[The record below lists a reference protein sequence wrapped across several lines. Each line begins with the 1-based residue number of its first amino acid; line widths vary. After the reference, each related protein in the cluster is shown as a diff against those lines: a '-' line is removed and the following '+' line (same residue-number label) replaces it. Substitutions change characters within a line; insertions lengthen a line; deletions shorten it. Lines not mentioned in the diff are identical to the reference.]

1 MIKLIEIY
9 RKEIIKY
16 LFEIKSF
23 SQSWENSWKK
33 EILTLLNNEELNEVN
48 FFKLGENL
56 RRIFLLTS
64 SGDRG
69 QGEVSSAGTGW
80 ESLLAWYLNLG
91 LIGTR
96 TIVIKPKKEFNFD
109 TIQKT
114 ITVNYGNFISNS
126 ESDLIAVT
134 FPQKKDIAYSVEK
147 LEEYENKVFS
157 IDLLE
162 KLDVYSVDK
171 INLFLNK
178 IIENNIS
185 KIEVNVIQCKTNWND
200 NAQIPMGWDIIYSS
214 TGFTNE
220 NIKIGRDGF
229 SIHKIKDFKYSFI
242 TVPTQKDLDKIKK
255 TSTQV
260 LRVNN
265 LSGGIFWGAQTKV
278 DVAKNISEI
287 FNDNFSESYKESS
300 FYDRIKNVNLNEFGL

>member
-33 EILTLLNNEELNEVN
+33 EMLTLLNNEELNEVN

-96 TIVIKPKKEFNFD
+96 TIVIKPKKKFNFD

-134 FPQKKDIAYSVEK
+134 FPPKKDIAYSVEK
-147 LEEYENKVFS
+147 
-157 IDLLE
+157 
-162 KLDVYSVDK
+162 
-171 INLFLNK
+171 
-178 IIENNIS
+178 
-185 KIEVNVIQCKTNWND
+185 
-200 NAQIPMGWDIIYSS
+200 
-214 TGFTNE
+214 
-220 NIKIGRDGF
+220 
-229 SIHKIKDFKYSFI
+229 
-242 TVPTQKDLDKIKK
+242 
-255 TSTQV
+255 
-260 LRVNN
+260 
-265 LSGGIFWGAQTKV
+265 
-278 DVAKNISEI
+278 
-287 FNDNFSESYKESS
+287 
-300 FYDRIKNVNLNEFGL
+300 

>member
-33 EILTLLNNEELNEVN
+33 EISTLLNNEELNEVN

-96 TIVIKPKKEFNFD
+96 TIVIKPKKKFNFD

-134 FPQKKDIAYSVEK
+134 FPPKKDIAYSVEK

-162 KLDVYSVDK
+162 ELDAYSVDK

-214 TGFTNE
+214 TGFTKD

-229 SIHKIKDFKYSFI
+229 SIHKIKDFRYSFI
-242 TVPTQKDLDKIKK
+242 TVPTQKNLDKIKE

-260 LRVNN
+260 LRVNK
-265 LSGGIFWGAQTKV
+265 LSGGIFWGEKTKLN
-278 DVAKNISEI
+278 VAKNINEI
-287 FNDNFSESYKESS
+287 FNDNFHESYNEIKFNE
-300 FYDRIKNVNLNEFGL
+300 RIKNLDLKEIGL

>member
-33 EILTLLNNEELNEVN
+33 EMLTLLNNEELNEVN

-96 TIVIKPKKEFNFD
+96 TIVIKPKKKFNFD

-134 FPQKKDIAYSVEK
+134 FPPKKDIAYSVEK

-162 KLDVYSVDK
+162 ELDAYSVDK

-214 TGFTNE
+214 TGFTKD

-229 SIHKIKDFKYSFI
+229 SIHKIKDFRYSFI
-242 TVPTQKDLDKIKK
+242 TVPTQKNLDKIKE

-260 LRVNN
+260 LRVNK
-265 LSGGIFWGAQTKV
+265 LSGGIFWGEKTKLN
-278 DVAKNISEI
+278 VAKNINEI
-287 FNDNFSESYKESS
+287 FNDNFHESYNEIKFNE
-300 FYDRIKNVNLNEFGL
+300 RIKNLD

>member
-33 EILTLLNNEELNEVN
+33 EMLTLLNNEELNEVN

-96 TIVIKPKKEFNFD
+96 TIVIKPKKKFNFD

-134 FPQKKDIAYSVEK
+134 FPPKKDIAYSVEK

-162 KLDVYSVDK
+162 ELDAYSVDK

-214 TGFTNE
+214 TGFTKD

-229 SIHKIKDFKYSFI
+229 SIHKIKDFRYSFI
-242 TVPTQKDLDKIKK
+242 TVPTQKNLDKIKE

-260 LRVNN
+260 LRVNK
-265 LSGGIFWGAQTKV
+265 LSGGIFWGEKTKLN
-278 DVAKNISEI
+278 VAKNINEI
-287 FNDNFSESYKESS
+287 FNDNFHESYNEIKFNE
-300 FYDRIKNVNLNEFGL
+300 RIKNLDLKEIGL

>member
-134 FPQKKDIAYSVEK
+134 FPKEDDVTYSILQLKEYEGK
-147 LEEYENKVFS
+147 IFSINLLEELENYS
-157 IDLLE
+157 LD
-162 KLDVYSVDK
+162 KL
-171 INLFLNK
+171 NLFLNK

-185 KIEVNVIQCKTNWND
+185 KIEVNIIQCKTNWND

-214 TGFTNE
+214 TGFTKE

-242 TVPTQKDLDKIKK
+242 TVPTQKDLDKIKE

-260 LRVNN
+260 LRVNK
-265 LSGGIFWGAQTKV
+265 LSGGIFWGAKTKQN
-278 DVAKNISEI
+278 VAKNISEI
-287 FNDNFSESYKESS
+287 FNSNFYESYNEIKFNE
-300 FYDRIKNVNLNEFGL
+300 RIKEIEGIWL

>member
-134 FPQKKDIAYSVEK
+134 FPPKKDIAYSVEK

-162 KLDVYSVDK
+162 ELDAYSVDK

-300 FYDRIKNVNLNEFGL
+300 FYDRIKNVNLDEIGL

>member
-33 EILTLLNNEELNEVN
+33 EMLTLLNNEELNEVN

-96 TIVIKPKKEFNFD
+96 TIVIKPKKKFNFD

-134 FPQKKDIAYSVEK
+134 FPPKKDIAYSVEK

-162 KLDVYSVDK
+162 ELDAYSVDK

-200 NAQIPMGWDIIYSS
+200 NAQIWDIIYSS
-214 TGFTNE
+214 TGFTKD

-229 SIHKIKDFKYSFI
+229 SIHKIKDFRYSFI
-242 TVPTQKDLDKIKK
+242 TVPTQKNLDKIKE

-260 LRVNN
+260 LRVNK
-265 LSGGIFWGAQTKV
+265 LSGGIFWGEKTKLN
-278 DVAKNISEI
+278 VAKNINEI
-287 FNDNFSESYKESS
+287 FNDNFHESYNEIKFNE
-300 FYDRIKNVNLNEFGL
+300 RIKNLDLKEIGL

>member
-23 SQSWENSWKK
+23 SQSWKNSWRK
-33 EILTLLNNEELNEVN
+33 EILTLLINEELNEAN

-134 FPQKKDIAYSVEK
+134 FPPKKDIAYSVEK

-157 IDLLE
+157 INLLE
-162 KLDVYSVDK
+162 ELDAYSVDK

-278 DVAKNISEI
+278 AVAKNISEI

-300 FYDRIKNVNLNEFGL
+300 FNDRIKNVNLNEIGL

>member
-265 LSGGIFWGAQTKV
+265 LSRGIFWGAQTKV

>member
-33 EILTLLNNEELNEVN
+33 EILTLLNNEELNEAN

-64 SGDRG
+64 SGDRC

-134 FPQKKDIAYSVEK
+134 FPPKQDIAYSVEK

-162 KLDVYSVDK
+162 ELDAYSVDK

-287 FNDNFSESYKESS
+287 FNDNFSESYKENS
-300 FYDRIKNVNLNEFGL
+300 FYDRIKNVNLDEIGL

>member
-96 TIVIKPKKEFNFD
+96 TIVIKPKKKFNFD

-134 FPQKKDIAYSVEK
+134 FPPKKDIAYSVEK

-162 KLDVYSVDK
+162 ELDAYSVDK

-214 TGFTNE
+214 TGFTKD

-229 SIHKIKDFKYSFI
+229 SIHKIKDFRYSFI
-242 TVPTQKDLDKIKK
+242 TVPTQKNLDKIKE

-260 LRVNN
+260 LRVNK
-265 LSGGIFWGAQTKV
+265 LSGGIFWGEKTKLN
-278 DVAKNISEI
+278 VAKNINEI
-287 FNDNFSESYKESS
+287 FNDNFHESYNEIKFNE
-300 FYDRIKNVNLNEFGL
+300 RIKNLDLKEIGL

>member
-162 KLDVYSVDK
+162 ELDVYSVDK

-278 DVAKNISEI
+278 NVAKNISEI

-300 FYDRIKNVNLNEFGL
+300 FYDRIKNVNLDEIGL

>member
-33 EILTLLNNEELNEVN
+33 EILTLLNNEELNEAN

-134 FPQKKDIAYSVEK
+134 FPPKKDIAYSVEK

-162 KLDVYSVDK
+162 ELDAYSVDK

-287 FNDNFSESYKESS
+287 FNDNFSESYKENS
-300 FYDRIKNVNLNEFGL
+300 FYDRIKNVNLDEIGL

>member
-162 KLDVYSVDK
+162 ELDVYSVDK

-300 FYDRIKNVNLNEFGL
+300 FYDRIKNVNLDEIGL

>member
-23 SQSWENSWKK
+23 SQSWKNSWRK
-33 EILTLLNNEELNEVN
+33 EILTLLINEELNEAN

-134 FPQKKDIAYSVEK
+134 FPPKKDIAYSVEK

-162 KLDVYSVDK
+162 ELDAYSVDK

-214 TGFTNE
+214 TGFTKD

-229 SIHKIKDFKYSFI
+229 SIHKIKDFRYSFI
-242 TVPTQKDLDKIKK
+242 TVPTQKNLDKIKE

-260 LRVNN
+260 LRVNK
-265 LSGGIFWGAQTKV
+265 LSGGIFWGEKTKLN
-278 DVAKNISEI
+278 VAKNINEI
-287 FNDNFSESYKESS
+287 FNDNFHESYNEIKFNE
-300 FYDRIKNVNLNEFGL
+300 RIKNLDLKEIGL